1 MERTPPDGRR
11 GAFRRVLAR
20 HARRPLPLASYLFLS
35 IETHALCGALAFFA
49 MLGFYPLSL
58 LMVSLAR
65 DVARS
70 PEAHQV
76 VRLALQTY
84 YPAGQEFLIRNLEAS
99 SLRFRDQLSVGAALW
114 IFLGGAG
121 VFIPLE
127 MAFNRL
133 WRFVKP
139 RPYWHNQAVGLALTI
154 TFWALG
160 VAVVL
165 GAARFGPPWRIA
177 ALWAGTLVAITAAI
191 FMGYRFLP
199 HGHVPLA
206 AALPAATLAAVVGE
220 VVRWVFLLLLPRLDL
235 PASHGPFH
243 VSVSFL
249 VFAYVEAFVLLGGAF
264 LAAEATRERE
274 APGGPTERAVEQTV
288 DAALERS
295 RARAESR
302 AS

>member
-1 MERTPPDGRR
+1 MEGTPPRAHR
-11 GAFRRVLAR
+11 GAFRRVLGR

-84 YPAGQEFLIRNLEAS
+84 YPVGQEFLLRNLEAS
-99 SLRFRDQLSVGAALW
+99 SLRFRDQLSPGAALW

-133 WRFVKP
+133 WRFVRP
-139 RPYWHNQAVGLALTI
+139 RPYWHNQLVGLGLTI
-154 TFWALG
+154 AFWALA

-165 GAARFGPPWRIA
+165 GAAPFPLPWRRL
-177 ALWAGTLVAITAAI
+177 ALWAGMLVAGGTAI
-191 FMGYRFLP
+191 LMGYRFLP
-199 HGHVPLA
+199 HGNVPLA
-206 AALPAATLAAVVGE
+206 AAAPAALLATAVGE
-220 VVRWVFLLLLPRLDL
+220 VVRWVFLLVLPRLDL
-235 PASHGPFH
+235 PGSHGPFH
-243 VSVSFL
+243 VSISFL
-249 VFAYVEAFVLLGGAF
+249 VFVYVEAFVLLGGAF
-264 LAAEATRERE
+264 LAAETTRERE
-274 APGGPTERAVEQTV
+274 APGAPTERA
-288 DAALERS
+288 ALETVQAAVEPS
-295 RARAESR
+295 TAGADRAF
-302 AS
+302 

>member
-1 MERTPPDGRR
+1 
-11 GAFRRVLAR
+11 VVAR
-20 HARRPLPLASYLFLS
+20 HLRNPLPLASYLFLS

-70 PEAHQV
+70 PEAQQV

-84 YPAGQEFLIRNLEAS
+84 YPAGQEFVIRNLELS
-99 SLRFRDQLSVGAALW
+99 SQRFRDQLSVHAALW

-133 WRFVKP
+133 WRFPRP
-139 RPYWHNQAVGLALTI
+139 RPYWHNQLVGLGLTI
-154 TFWALG
+154 AFWGLA

-165 GAARFGPPWRIA
+165 GAAQLGTAGRLPG
-177 ALWAGTLVAITAAI
+177 LWAGTLLAFAVAIFLA
-191 FMGYRFLP
+191 YRLLP

-206 AALPAATLAAVVGE
+206 AALPAAALAAVVGE
-220 VVRWVFLLLLPRLDL
+220 VVRWAFLLVLPLLDL
-235 PASHGPFH
+235 PRSHGPFH

-249 VFAYVEAFVLLGGAF
+249 AFTYVEAFVLLGGAF
-264 LAAEATRERE
+264 LAAETTRERE
-274 APGGPTERAVEQTV
+274 AP
-288 DAALERS
+288 AALIRPGG
-295 RARAESR
+295 
-302 AS
+302 

>member
-1 MERTPPDGRR
+1 MELTPPVSPR
-11 GAFRRVLAR
+11 GAFRRVLAC
-20 HARRPLPLASYLFLS
+20 HLRRPLPLASYLFLS

-49 MLGFYPLSL
+49 MLGFYPVSL

-99 SLRFRDQLSVGAALW
+99 SLRFRDQLGVAAALW
-114 IFLGGAG
+114 ILLGGAG

-133 WRFVKP
+133 WRFSKP
-139 RPYWHNQAVGLALTI
+139 RPYWHNQLVGFGLTI
-154 TFWALG
+154 AFSALG

-165 GAARFGPPWRIA
+165 GAAPFPSPWRSI
-177 ALWAGTLVAITAAI
+177 ALWAGMLVAGGAAI
-191 FMGYRFLP
+191 LMGYLFLP
-199 HGHVPLA
+199 HGHVPLGA
-206 AALPAATLAAVVGE
+206 AAPAAFLATLVGE
-220 VVRWVFLLLLPRLDL
+220 VVRWVFRFLLPRLDL
-235 PASHGPFH
+235 PGSHGPFH
-243 VSVSFL
+243 VSISFL
-249 VFAYVEAFVLLGGAF
+249 VFVYVEAFVLLGGAF

-274 APGGPTERAVEQTV
+274 M
-288 DAALERS
+288 
-295 RARAESR
+295 AREATR
-302 AS
+302 V

>member
-1 MERTPPDGRR
+1 MERTSPQGSR
-11 GAFRRVLAR
+11 GAFRRVLVR
-20 HARRPLPLASYLFLS
+20 HLRRPLPLSSYLFLS

-99 SLRFRDQLSVGAALW
+99 SLRFRDQLSVAAALW

-133 WRFVKP
+133 WRFARP
-139 RPYWHNQAVGLALTI
+139 RPYWHNQFVGLGLTLA
-154 TFWALG
+154 FWALG

-165 GAARFGPPWRIA
+165 GASRVGAPWRLA
-177 ALWAGTLVAITAAI
+177 ALWAGTLVATAVAI
-191 FMGYRFLP
+191 VMGYRFLP
-199 HGHVPLA
+199 HGHVPFA
-206 AALPAATLAAVVGE
+206 AALPAGLLAAVVGE
-220 VVRWVFLLLLPRLDL
+220 VVRWAFILVLPRLDL
-235 PASHGPFH
+235 PGSHGPFH

-264 LAAEATRERE
+264 LAAETTRESE
-274 APGGPTERAVEQTV
+274 VPGAPAERAGV
-288 DAALERS
+288 
-295 RARAESR
+295 
-302 AS
+302 

>member
-1 MERTPPDGRR
+1 MEGTPPRARR

-49 MLGFYPLSL
+49 MLAFYPLSL

-70 PEAHQV
+70 PEAQQV

-84 YPAGQEFLIRNLEAS
+84 YPVGQEFLIRNLEAS

-133 WRFVKP
+133 WRFVRP
-139 RPYWHNQAVGLALTI
+139 RPYWHNQLVGLGLTVAL
-154 TFWALG
+154 WALA

-165 GAARFGPPWRIA
+165 GAAAVPPPWRRV
-177 ALWAGTLVAITAAI
+177 ALWFGMLVAGGAAVL
-191 FMGYRFLP
+191 MGYRFLP
-199 HGHVPLA
+199 HGHVPLG
-206 AALPAATLAAVVGE
+206 AALPAAALAAVTGE
-220 VVRWVFLLLLPRLDL
+220 IVRWVYLFLLPRLDL
-235 PASHGPFH
+235 QASHGPFH

-249 VFAYVEAFVLLGGAF
+249 VFVYAEAFVLLGGAF
-264 LAAEATRERE
+264 LAAETARERE
-274 APGGPTERAVEQTV
+274 APGPPTERAVEETV
-288 DAALERS
+288 AAAVEPS
-295 RARAESR
+295 AAGVDGPV
-302 AS
+302 A

>member
-1 MERTPPDGRR
+1 MRMTPTPPTGSR

-20 HARRPLPLASYLFLS
+20 RLRNPLPLAGYLFLS

-70 PEAHQV
+70 PEAQQV
-76 VRLALQTY
+76 VKLALQTY
-84 YPAGQEFLIRNLEAS
+84 YPAGQEFVIRNLELS
-99 SLRFRDQLSVGAALW
+99 SLRFRDQLSVEAALW

-133 WRFVKP
+133 WGFTRP
-139 RPYWHNQAVGLALTI
+139 RPYWHNQLVGLGLTI
-154 TFWALG
+154 AFWALA

-165 GAARFGPPWRIA
+165 VATPLGGPWRLG
-177 ALWAGTLVAITAAI
+177 ALWLGTLLAAAAAI
-191 FMGYRFLP
+191 LLGYRLLP

-206 AALPAATLAAVVGE
+206 AAAPAAALAAIVGE
-220 VVRWVFLLLLPRLDL
+220 VARWGFLLALPRMGLA
-235 PASHGPFH
+235 ASHGPFH

-249 VFAYVEAFVLLGGAF
+249 VFVYVEAFVLLGGAF
-264 LAAEATRERE
+264 LAAEASREIEVSGR
-274 APGGPTERAVEQTV
+274 GDT
-288 DAALERS
+288 AAG
-295 RARAESR
+295 
-302 AS
+302 

>member
-1 MERTPPDGRR
+1 METSPERQR

-20 HARRPLPLASYLFLS
+20 YLRHPLPLASYLFLS

-58 LMVSLAR
+58 LAVSLAR

-76 VRLALQTY
+76 VRLVLQTY

-99 SLRFRDQLSVGAALW
+99 SLRFRDQLSVAAALW

-133 WRFVKP
+133 WRFVSP
-139 RPYWHNQAVGLALTI
+139 RPYWHNQLVGFGLTI
-154 TFWALG
+154 AFWALA
-160 VAVVL
+160 VLVVL
-165 GAARFGPPWRIA
+165 GAAHFVPPWRIV
-177 ALWAGTLVAITAAI
+177 ALWAGTLVASAAAI
-191 FMGYRFLP
+191 ALGYILLP

-206 AALPAATLAAVVGE
+206 AALPAAGLAAVVGE
-220 VVRWVFLLLLPRLDL
+220 VVRWAFILVLPRLDL
-235 PASHGPFH
+235 PAIHGPFH
-243 VSVSFL
+243 VSISFL
-249 VFAYVEAFVLLGGAF
+249 VFVYVEAFVLLGGAF
-264 LAAEATRERE
+264 LAAETTRERE
-274 APGGPTERAVEQTV
+274 ASGAEGPVP
-288 DAALERS
+288 
-295 RARAESR
+295 
-302 AS
+302 

>member
-1 MERTPPDGRR
+1 MRMTPTPPTGSR

-20 HARRPLPLASYLFLS
+20 RLRNPLPLAGYLFLS

-70 PEAHQV
+70 PEAQQV
-76 VRLALQTY
+76 VKLALQTY
-84 YPAGQEFLIRNLEAS
+84 YPAGQEFVIRNLELS
-99 SLRFRDQLSVGAALW
+99 SLRFRDQLSVEAALW

-133 WRFVKP
+133 WGFTRP
-139 RPYWHNQAVGLALTI
+139 RPYWHNQLVGLGLTI
-154 TFWALG
+154 AFWALA

-165 GAARFGPPWRIA
+165 AATPLAGHWRLG
-177 ALWAGTLVAITAAI
+177 ALWLGTLLAAAAAI
-191 FMGYRFLP
+191 LLGYRLLP

-206 AALPAATLAAVVGE
+206 AAAPAAALAAIVGE
-220 VVRWVFLLLLPRLDL
+220 VARWGFLLALPRMGLA
-235 PASHGPFH
+235 ASHGPFH

-249 VFAYVEAFVLLGGAF
+249 VFVYVEAFVLLGGAF
-264 LAAEATRERE
+264 LAAEATREIE
-274 APGGPTERAVEQTV
+274 AATTG
-288 DAALERS
+288 DAA
-295 RARAESR
+295 AG
-302 AS
+302 